1 MRRLIVE
8 TLVMVMLAPGLVL
21 AQSAVQKD
29 KAERAKA
36 ALNAGSFAEAAGLY
50 SELVKELPAVPG
62 LKMNLGMAYYGGGR
76 FKDAAK
82 YLSMAVEGDPQLTQA
97 WLLLGASLLETGRPQ
112 EAIRA
117 ILKYLAAKPGETE
130 ALQILG
136 DAYLRT
142 DQFQKSIDTFEQIAR
157 KTSDSPRAWFGLGRS
172 YEGLAGVAFEKL
184 EKAAP
189 ESSYWFAL
197 IADSRMAQKQYSS
210 AFYFYKKASDKTPA
224 PRGLHVSISRVYRET
239 GHPDWAAEEEKRELA
254 LGEPDCAKEPLVC
267 SFLAGKLHE
276 VIELTRKQATPESYY
291 WQAQAC
297 NVMALAAF
305 SKLAELPSSVEVHEL
320 RAEINRN
327 QGRHFEAVAELQ
339 KALQLAPDDPKL
351 KKELAFALYLK
362 RDYAAAKVLI
372 TELLKLDPDSGELNY
387 LAGDILL
394 YDQKVDQAVPFLEK
408 AVKSSPDIMGAQSAL
423 GRAYMDLG
431 EVAKAIPHLK
441 IALPTD
447 EDGSLHFQLSRA
459 YQRTGQE
466 QLAKETLAKYQEITR
481 LKQSEEKRLLEEI
494 KITPP

>member
-1 MRRLIVE
+1 MGRLTAKI
-8 TLVMVMLAPGLVL
+8 LVTIMLASGSTL
-21 AQSAVQKD
+21 AQTAIQKD

-36 ALNAGSFAEAAGLY
+36 ALNAGNFAEAVGLY
-50 SELVKELPAVPG
+50 GDLVKELPAVPG

-76 FKDAAK
+76 YKEAAK

-112 EAIRA
+112 EAIKA
-117 ILKYLAAKPGETE
+117 VQKYIAAKPGEPE

-142 DQFQKSIDTFEQIAR
+142 EQYQKSIDTFEQIAR
-157 KTSDSPRAWFGLGRS
+157 KASESPRAWFGLGRS

-184 EKAAP
+184 EKSAP
-189 ESSYWFAL
+189 DSSYWFAL

-210 AFYFYKKASDKTPA
+210 AFYFYKKALDKPPA
-224 PRGLHVSISRVYRET
+224 LRGVHVAISRVYRET
-239 GHPDWAAEEEKRELA
+239 GHPDWAAEEEKRELE
-254 LGEPDCAKEPLVC
+254 LGEPDCAKEPMVC

-276 VIELTRKQATPESYY
+276 LLELARKQATPESHY

-327 QGRHFEAVAELQ
+327 QGRHFEAVSELQ

-362 RDYAAAKVLI
+362 RDYAAAKTLI
-372 TELLKLDPDSGELNY
+372 NELLKLDPDSGELNY

-408 AVKSSPDIMGAQSAL
+408 AVKFSPDIMGAQSAL

-431 EVAKAIPHLK
+431 DAAKAIPHLK

-447 EDGSLHFQLSRA
+447 DDGSLHFQLSRA
-459 YQRTGQE
+459 YQRTGQD

-481 LKQSEEKRLLEEI
+481 LKQSEDKKLLEEV